1 MKLGIAEILKK
12 ASEIEKKQEKI
23 QFIYKHDSHALRA
36 LLKYAYDPKVKF
48 LLPDG
53 APPYKPNDLP
63 DLHSVLY
70 SELRKMYLFIEGGNT
85 NLKQVRREYLFVQ
98 LLENLD
104 KQDAEL
110 IVSVK
115 DKKIPY
121 KGITK
126 KFVEEIYPGLL
137 EG

>member
-1 MKLGIAEILKK
+1 MKLGLSEILKR
-12 ASEIEKKQEKI
+12 ASDLEKKQERI
-23 QFIYKHDSHALRA
+23 QFLYQNDSPALRA
-36 LLKYAYDPKVKF
+36 LLKYAYDPNVKF
-48 LLPDG
+48 LLPEG
-53 APPYKPNDLP
+53 APPFKKNDLP
-63 DLHSVLY
+63 DLQSVLY
-70 SELRKMYLFIEGGNT
+70 SELRKMYLFIEGGNS

-104 KQDAEL
+104 KDDAEL
-110 IVSVK
+110 ILAVK

-126 KFVEEIYPGLL
+126 KFIEEVYPGLL